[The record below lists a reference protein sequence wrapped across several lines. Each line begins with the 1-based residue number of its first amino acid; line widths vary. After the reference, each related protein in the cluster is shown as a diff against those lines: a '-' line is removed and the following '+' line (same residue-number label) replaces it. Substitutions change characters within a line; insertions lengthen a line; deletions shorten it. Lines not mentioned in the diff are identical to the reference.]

1 MDPALSPEIEAV
13 RDMVQRFMETEV
25 LPVMDGYEKRGEFPR
40 ELVRKAGE
48 AGLYGAVFPESVG
61 GSNMGYL
68 AATVIQEETVRL
80 DVRFASCNN
89 QQGSTCPSCIYFGG
103 TPEQIKKYVPNLIA
117 GKTIGM
123 MSLTESGG
131 GSDAEGNM
139 KTFAKRD
146 GDVYRINGQKMWAS
160 MANQTDV
167 GVLFAKTDRNA
178 GAKGVTAFIVQPKK
192 YPGWKAE
199 PIDCLGLSK
208 SMRTNVVF
216 LDDFVVPV
224 EDRLGEEGEGFKI
237 IMRTLQPGRLGVAG
251 KALGVA
257 RACFEDSV
265 RYANERILRGQPIG
279 RFQMIQSEIAEM
291 AVAIEAS
298 RAIVYKAAQM
308 MDDSLPSNRIAAIAK
323 YHASQTAKLCA
334 DKAMQIFGGYG
345 LATEYRVSRYRCYAD
360 MFFTGEGSANVQKIM
375 IAEDALGYKI
385 ADRHHGKTGLR
396 DIRKDDVAKEMDTSE
411 ANTTEVDS
419 AGIE

>member
-1 MDPALSPEIEAV
+1 MDPAMSPEIEAV
-13 RDMVQRFMETEV
+13 RDMVNRFMETEV
-25 LPVMDGYEKRGEFPR
+25 APVMDGFEARGEFPR

-68 AATVIQEETVRL
+68 AATVIQEETVRN

-139 KTFAKRD
+139 KTFARRD

-160 MANQTDV
+160 IANETDV

-192 YPGWKAE
+192 YPGWKAQ
-199 PIDCLGLSK
+199 PIDCMGLSK
-208 SMRTNVVF
+208 SFRTNIIF

-257 RACFEDSV
+257 RACFEDAV
-265 RYANERILRGQPIG
+265 RYANERMLRGQPIG
-279 RFQMIQSEIAEM
+279 RFQMIQSDIAEM

-298 RAIVYKAAQM
+298 RAIVYKAAQA

-345 LATEYRVSRYRCYAD
+345 LAVEYRVSRYRAYAD

-375 IAEDALGYKI
+375 IAEDALGYKL

-396 DIRKDDVAKEMDTSE
+396 DIRKDDVANEVV
-411 ANTTEVDS
+411 TTAVDS

>member
-1 MDPALSPEIEAV
+1 MDMTAFPELSPEIEAV
-13 RDMVQRFMETEV
+13 RDMVNRFMENEV
-25 LPVMDGYEKRGEFPR
+25 KPVMDDFEKRREFPR
-40 ELVRKAGE
+40 ELVRKAGD

-68 AATVIQEETVRL
+68 AAAVIQEEMVRN

-89 QQGSTCPSCIYFGG
+89 QQGSTCPSAIYFGG
-103 TPEQIKKYVPNLIA
+103 TPEQIRKYVPNLIA

-123 MSLTESGG
+123 MSLTEAGG

-146 GDVYRINGQKMWAS
+146 GDVYRITGQKMWAS
-160 MANQTDV
+160 MANETDV
-167 GVLFAKTDRNA
+167 GILLARTNREA

-192 YPGWKAE
+192 YPGWKAT

-208 SMRTNVVF
+208 SMRTNVLF
-216 LDDFVVPV
+216 LDDFTVPV

-237 IMRTLQPGRLGVAG
+237 IMRTLQPGRVGVAA

-257 RACFEDSV
+257 RRCFEEAV
-265 RYANERILRGQPIG
+265 RYSNERVLRGQPIG

-291 AVAIEAS
+291 ACAIEAS
-298 RAIVYKAAQM
+298 RALVYKVAMM
-308 MDDSLPSNRIAAIAK
+308 MDASMPHNRMAAIAK

-345 LATEYRVSRYRCYAD
+345 LAEEYPVSYYRAYSD
-360 MFFTGEGSANVQKIM
+360 MFFTGEGSANVQRIM
-375 IAEDALGYKI
+375 IAEDALGYKS

-396 DIRKDDVAKEMDTSE
+396 DIRKDSIDT
-411 ANTTEVDS
+411 ARPN
-419 AGIE
+419 